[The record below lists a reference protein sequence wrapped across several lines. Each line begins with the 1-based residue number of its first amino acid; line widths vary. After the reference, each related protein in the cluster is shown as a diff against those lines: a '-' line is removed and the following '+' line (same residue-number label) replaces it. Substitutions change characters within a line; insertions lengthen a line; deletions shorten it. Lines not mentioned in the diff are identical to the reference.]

1 MRTISDFPKGE
12 YFGAQIWT
20 TQITMIPLTKLAFAR
35 TPFGAVFVR
44 MREVDSEKSIKLS
57 RPSGES
63 VAGFPLLVRIAD

>member
-1 MRTISDFPKGE
+1 
-12 YFGAQIWT
+12 
-20 TQITMIPLTKLAFAR
+20 MIPLRKLAFAR